1 MQASAPRIL
10 HLRKLREVGFK
21 IDFEG
26 MWFLGG
32 VFYMNFIEF
41 MWIQYGMRMNVKRFK
56 WEVTWMQMDSCRT
69 YRCMHGLFSGL
80 IWTCD

>member
-1 MQASAPRIL
+1 MQASAPWIL

-21 IDFEG
+21 IDFER

-32 VFYMNFIEF
+32 CFLYEF
-41 MWIQYGMRMNVKRFK
+41 MWIHYGMPMNVKRFK